1 MWVCENERTDESVSK
16 LSFSVRS
23 VYSGDSDRGS
33 SRSIPIPPSSEYLF
47 GTPRGKYATFK
58 VYFRIFKTSS
68 QITEYSLKQNI
79 YIVSIIYCHYAQF
92 LYIHRFGLLYVSLI
106 TMFKKKPGWTSDEG
120 QTLEYLL
127 NVPETPFWVSGPY
140 PSEHVVPDDNRF
152 LFNFGFVLEFM
163 LGVYLSE
170 CNELS
175 FSPMNSPYG
184 F

>member
-1 MWVCENERTDESVSK
+1 
-16 LSFSVRS
+16 
-23 VYSGDSDRGS
+23 
-33 SRSIPIPPSSEYLF
+33 
-47 GTPRGKYATFK
+47 
-58 VYFRIFKTSS
+58 
-68 QITEYSLKQNI
+68 
-79 YIVSIIYCHYAQF
+79 
-92 LYIHRFGLLYVSLI
+92 
-106 TMFKKKPGWTSDEG
+106 MFKKKPGWTSDEG

-127 NVPETPFWVSGPY
+127 NVPETPFCVSGPY

-152 LFNFGFVLEFM
+152 YNLFNFGFVLEFM